1 MMKKARQYSEVLK
14 ELEDTLERMN
24 RGEVPIDE
32 LEETVKQAAEKIRY
46 LRSVLRSTQ
55 TTVTK
60 ILKEV
65 EEESLEENR

>member
-1 MMKKARQYSEVLK
+1 MKKARQYSEVLK
-14 ELEDTLERMN
+14 GLEDPLAKMN

-46 LRSVLRSTQ
+46 LRGILRSTQ
-55 TTVTK
+55 TVVTK

-65 EEESLEENR
+65 EEESLEENG

>member
-1 MMKKARQYSEVLK
+1 MKKARHYSEVLK
-14 ELEDTLERMN
+14 ELEDIMERMN

-32 LEETVKQAAEKIRY
+32 LGETVKQAAEKIRY

-65 EEESLEENR
+65 EEESLEESR

>member
-1 MMKKARQYSEVLK
+1 MKKARQYSEVLK
-14 ELEDTLERMN
+14 ELEDIMERMN

-32 LEETVKQAAEKIRY
+32 LGETVKQAAEKIRY

-65 EEESLEENR
+65 EEESLEKNS

>member
-1 MMKKARQYSEVLK
+1 MKKARQYSEVLK

-24 RGEVPIDE
+24 RGEVSIDE

>member
-1 MMKKARQYSEVLK
+1 MKKARQYSEVLK
-14 ELEDTLERMN
+14 ELEDTLAKMN

-46 LRSVLRSTQ
+46 LRGILRSTQ
-55 TTVTK
+55 TVVTK

-65 EEESLEENR
+65 EEESLEENG

>member
-1 MMKKARQYSEVLK
+1 MKKARQYSLVLK
-14 ELEDTLERMN
+14 ELEDTLAKMN

-32 LEETVKQAAEKIRY
+32 LEETVRQAAEKIRY
-46 LRSVLRSTQ
+46 LRSILCSTQ
-55 TTVTK
+55 TMVTK